1 MLREALANRL
11 DYYSEYID
19 LNRLGDPKY
28 QTALSSYLRSRYV
41 DDGFDLVIASGPAVV
56 DFLNRDPS
64 LFRDVPLV
72 FTTRPGLIGG
82 PHSTGIVS
90 SVDLAS
96 TLFDGARRPAQYEAC
111 LRHQRRCAVRP
122 ALRRP
127 LPDAAR
133 AIRPRITF
141 HDLAGLTLPE
151 LETRVRTLPNGLDHF
166 LCECLG
172 RRRGPHG
179 DAARRNRAD
188 CQGRECSGLQLA

>member
-1 MLREALANRL
+1 MAAHSIGLMAFTGSRFPRRLLTIVTLCACLLVTLHAQNASDTKSKRVLALHVVRRDSPGFDDTFRSVLRQALAHRL

-19 LNRLGDPKY
+19 LNRLGDAKY

-96 TLFDGARRPAQYEAC
+96 RSSRMIASVTPDGPRFFWAPA
-111 LRHQRRCAVRP
+111 
-122 ALRRP
+122 
-127 LPDAAR
+127 
-133 AIRPRITF
+133 
-141 HDLAGLTLPE
+141 
-151 LETRVRTLPNGLDHF
+151 
-166 LCECLG
+166 
-172 RRRGPHG
+172 
-179 DAARRNRAD
+179 
-188 CQGRECSGLQLA
+188 